1 MATLRNK
8 TTSKG
13 VIVRWKPYPDHNRP
27 STYQVKSRAVSF
39 LGELG
44 FSVPNQGD
52 EVDVPWDICRPLRV
66 LGDLHFKSNSTGEV
80 ETDDIG
86 EINEDFAQDL
96 SESQRE
102 ELRRYIATH
111 DNYQKQSSTL
121 AGEISSLPEGEE
133 ENDESID
140 LYKNQLQ
147 EGDRF
152 VATIDRISNSGN
164 GIVNTNESHINIGPV
179 KSNADGTK
187 VAVEMYSGASGI
199 CITESVR
206 AENYTSNF
214 WRANRHQFHKFGKDT
229 IDSAMFCEE
238 CGSVALKSGKK
249 WECGTCGS
257 TFPSDDAGESGVTID
272 LSIAEVPD
280 PGEVVNGVTV
290 VYDSENN
297 FCAKREKRIKIVGD
311 QNIGSE
317 VDVEIQ
323 SRRAGYVVAK
333 VVDLSDE
340 NTSLFSEDSTTQKSL
355 DELRK
360 EAEEAATDNVSVT
373 VSKSS
378 STTIRYSRSQE
389 IKDYVKARADGV
401 CEGCNEPA
409 PFTDKSG
416 DPYLQVHHIHEL
428 SDGGSDAP
436 ENVVALCPNCHY
448 RVHHGQDGESY
459 NQELSSESDEQN
471 KDGGLSSL
479 LEEISEDN

>member
-13 VIVRWKPYPDHNRP
+13 VIVRWKPHPDHNRP

-39 LGELG
+39 LAELG

-66 LGDLHFKSNSTGEV
+66 LGDLHFKSNSTGEA

-102 ELRRYIATH
+102 DLRQYIATH
-111 DNYQKQSSTL
+111 DNYQRQSSTL
-121 AGEISSLPEGEE
+121 TGEISSLPEG
-133 ENDESID
+133 DEGDDGSAD
-140 LYKNQLQ
+140 FYKSQLQ

-152 VATIDRISNSGN
+152 VATIDRISKSGN

-187 VAVEMYSGASGI
+187 VGVEMYSGASGI

-206 AENYTSNF
+206 AENYTSKF
-214 WRANRHQFHKFGKDT
+214 WKANRHQFHKFGKDT

-249 WECGTCGS
+249 WVCGTCGG
-257 TFPSDDAGESGVTID
+257 TFPPDDAGDSGVTMD

-280 PGEVVNGVTV
+280 PGDVINEVTV
-290 VYDSENN
+290 VYDSEDN

-311 QNIGSE
+311 QNIGSK

-323 SRRAGYVVAK
+323 SRRAGYVVAE
-333 VVDLSDE
+333 VVDLSDK
-340 NTSLFSEDSTTQKSL
+340 NKNSPPEDSTTQKSL
-355 DELRK
+355 DELRE

-373 VSKSS
+373 ITESN

-401 CEGCNEPA
+401 CEGCNDPA

-448 RVHHGQDGESY
+448 KVHHGQDGESY
-459 NQELSSESDEQN
+459 NQELLSESGKQN
-471 KDGGLSSL
+471 KDGGLSTL
-479 LEEISEDN
+479 LEEISESN